1 MSYLKFDKNLM
12 INLEQSLMKEMLRT
26 NQSGAY
32 HCTSVVDCNTRKQH
46 GMLVIP
52 IPEMGNSS
60 HVLLSSLDC
69 TVIQHGAEFN
79 LGLHRYSGG
88 VYSPNGHKYIREF
101 DCESVPRTTYRVGG
115 VILTKEKM
123 FISHEN
129 RILVRYTLV
138 EAHSPTTLRFR
149 PMLAFR
155 EANALVMA
163 NDAINT
169 QVDDAPNGVSCCL
182 YQGYPR
188 LYMQFNHKPEWH
200 YQPNWYNGFEYL
212 KDLERGVPYT
222 EDLWV
227 PGYFDIPIKK
237 ANRSYSRPES
247 AKWRHAPSARCM
259 RPR

>member
-88 VYSPNGHKYIREF
+88 EIGR
-101 DCESVPRTTYRVGG
+101 
-115 VILTKEKM
+115 
-123 FISHEN
+123 
-129 RILVRYTLV
+129 
-138 EAHSPTTLRFR
+138 AH
-149 PMLAFR
+149 
-155 EANALVMA
+155 V
-163 NDAINT
+163 
-169 QVDDAPNGVSCCL
+169 
-182 YQGYPR
+182 
-188 LYMQFNHKPEWH
+188 
-200 YQPNWYNGFEYL
+200 
-212 KDLERGVPYT
+212 
-222 EDLWV
+222 
-227 PGYFDIPIKK
+227 
-237 ANRSYSRPES
+237 
-247 AKWRHAPSARCM
+247 
-259 RPR
+259 

>member
-32 HCTSVVDCNTRKQH
+32 HLHFCGRLQHPQTARHARDTHPGDGQFVTRTAVVAR
-46 GMLVIP
+46 
-52 IPEMGNSS
+52 
-60 HVLLSSLDC
+60 
-69 TVIQHGAEFN
+69 
-79 LGLHRYSGG
+79 LHRHTAWSG
-88 VYSPNGHKYIREF
+88 VQSPDSTATAAAYTVQTATNTYAGLTA
-101 DCESVPRTTYRVGG
+101 SVPRTTYRVGG

-163 NDAINT
+163 NDAINAGRRRP
-169 QVDDAPNGVSCCL
+169 QRSQLLPL
-182 YQGYPR
+182 PR
-188 LYMQFNHKPEWH
+188 LSEA
-200 YQPNWYNGFEYL
+200 L
-212 KDLERGVPYT
+212 
-222 EDLWV
+222 
-227 PGYFDIPIKK
+227 
-237 ANRSYSRPES
+237 
-247 AKWRHAPSARCM
+247 HAV
-259 RPR
+259 

>member
-169 QVDDAPNGVSCCL
+169 QVDPCCTD
-182 YQGYPR
+182 G
-188 LYMQFNHKPEWH
+188 
-200 YQPNWYNGFEYL
+200 
-212 KDLERGVPYT
+212 
-222 EDLWV
+222 
-227 PGYFDIPIKK
+227 K
-237 ANRSYSRPES
+237 ARNR
-247 AKWRHAPSARCM
+247 A
-259 RPR
+259 